1 MHAIPTL
8 TAPLSPAM
16 LSGMFFAFFT
26 KEINNR
32 PISAYSWP
40 SMTKKRQGFDSM
52 KLVSTNIFSHT
63 AVINAVARHLFAAMM
78 LLWVPVS
85 ALAQTSSGAQQLL
98 DAAYQALQSNW
109 SDQGDRVEIEMA
121 SIDPR
126 LQIPVC
132 QVPLESSL
140 NSLGSGNTGGRVTV
154 RVSCSDNAPW
164 TRHVAAQ
171 VKVYRE
177 IAVSSRA
184 LERGARIN
192 PPDVVLEE
200 RDVSQIRG
208 QILEST
214 EPVVGQVLRRSLR
227 PGDALTL
234 DILEAPTLVR
244 RGDTVV
250 LTASRGSVS
259 IRHTG
264 TAMQDGQQGR
274 QIPVRNDRSGRVVQA
289 IVIAEGEAEV
299 VF

>member
-1 MHAIPTL
+1 M
-8 TAPLSPAM
+8 
-16 LSGMFFAFFT
+16 
-26 KEINNR
+26 
-32 PISAYSWP
+32 
-40 SMTKKRQGFDSM
+40 
-52 KLVSTNIFSHT
+52 V
-63 AVINAVARHLFAAMM
+63 
-78 LLWVPVS
+78 
-85 ALAQTSSGAQQLL
+85 
-98 DAAYQALQSNW
+98 
-109 SDQGDRVEIEMA
+109 
-121 SIDPR
+121 
-126 LQIPVC
+126 
-132 QVPLESSL
+132 
-140 NSLGSGNTGGRVTV
+140 V

>member
-1 MHAIPTL
+1 
-8 TAPLSPAM
+8 
-16 LSGMFFAFFT
+16 
-26 KEINNR
+26 
-32 PISAYSWP
+32 
-40 SMTKKRQGFDSM
+40 M
-52 KLVSTNIFSHT
+52 KLVSTNFFSHT
-63 AVINAVARHLFAAMM
+63 AAIYAVARHLFAALM

-184 LERGARIN
+184 LERGVRIN

-214 EPVVGQVLRRSLR
+214 ESVVGQVLRRSLR